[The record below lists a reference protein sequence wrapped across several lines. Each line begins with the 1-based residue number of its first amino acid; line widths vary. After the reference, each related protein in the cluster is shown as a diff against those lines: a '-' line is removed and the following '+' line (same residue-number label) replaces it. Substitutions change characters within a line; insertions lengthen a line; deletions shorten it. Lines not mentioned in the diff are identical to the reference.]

1 MIIEEYDFPKFCPFV
16 VNFGHMFKTE
26 RSQNKLLKGL
36 GKFSSDI
43 IEIKKNWKHICD
55 VLKYKIF

>member
-43 IEIKKNWKHICD
+43 IEIKKN
-55 VLKYKIF
+55 